1 MRGAAASPIPGLG
14 STWADAAL
22 RLRLGPSRP
31 LALHVPDLRLPPDFL
46 EVICSNVDAD
56 AGSGPAD
63 RLGSAQ
69 TPRAPPSA
77 CPPVRCVSRGVTALN
92 EALCVGC
99 FVRRPRTVRSP
110 QVSGAPSSVKGAE
123 QNSAHSCGWGEAG
136 GSRAHRAGRALAA
149 LMLSSPSL
157 LSSEALAVSLPPL
170 PAPAPPKTP
179 EPSSDHCINPVSLAR
194 STLFRRSFEV
204 SSREW
209 LRSSPVGVQGQHPC
223 LLPAAPAAAWP
234 PGFRPAGLHAALRAR
249 AGGVVR
255 HRDRPPLPPALRWC
269 SVRTLFSSFPAQ
281 SSRVPGTAWG
291 ALGRL
296 PGTQCRISGMRG

>member
-1 MRGAAASPIPGLG
+1 MCRVLRAATTDGSQPTGIGGAVVCKGGRAELSSQLWLGRSGRQSCPQGWPCAGCSDTVLAVITFLQSSSCESASPP
-14 STWADAAL
+14 
-22 RLRLGPSRP
+22 
-31 LALHVPDLRLPPDFL
+31 
-46 EVICSNVDAD
+46 
-56 AGSGPAD
+56 
-63 RLGSAQ
+63 
-69 TPRAPPSA
+69 
-77 CPPVRCVSRGVTALN
+77 
-92 EALCVGC
+92 
-99 FVRRPRTVRSP
+99 
-110 QVSGAPSSVKGAE
+110 
-123 QNSAHSCGWGEAG
+123 
-136 GSRAHRAGRALAA
+136 
-149 LMLSSPSL
+149 
-157 LSSEALAVSLPPL
+157 
-170 PAPAPPKTP
+170 PAPPKTP

-194 STLFRRSFEV
+194 LTLFRRSFEV

-209 LRSSPVGVQGQHPC
+209 LRSGPVGVQGQHPC